1 MRISD
6 VIGLFAAL
14 IGSTAVLLAAWE
26 YIHSKRPAKREL
38 LGALLTIMIIL
49 ACILGLA
56 VAISQAPIRING
68 QQTIPVPGFPPADT
82 PVPAS
87 TPRSPPLSSPTSV
100 ATSTPLPTATSSPSP
115 TSTPTA
121 LPSPSP
127 TSLPSPT
134 TNPTP

>member
-56 VAISQAPIRING
+56 VAISQATIRING
-68 QQTIPVPGFPPADT
+68 HQAAVRPDGLDESCDQRVASPPAH
-82 PVPAS
+82 
-87 TPRSPPLSSPTSV
+87 PRSHRGGLRRVSCG
-100 ATSTPLPTATSSPSP
+100 
-115 TSTPTA
+115 
-121 LPSPSP
+121 
-127 TSLPSPT
+127 
-134 TNPTP
+134 